1 MRTVI
6 SRLLQSALLCSAA
19 ASAVAAPFRLALVE
33 LSLPRDQLLI
43 QATVEQSLAGV
54 FPEGL
59 EITSWRYEDLD
70 HVLRDNKADAI
81 LGTAGQLTRL
91 TQAPL
96 RPLATIIHSASE
108 DPNRNEGTAIVVRND
123 RSDLKLLSDLKGKSV
138 SANSPLGFAGYLLA
152 MGEVAK
158 FTADPEHFFSSIDFQ
173 REARVTEAIAQ
184 SVLSGKTDAGF
195 LRLCALEDFETAHP
209 EVKGELRV
217 INRRTDSPLSC
228 VHSTDLYPGFTL
240 AVTASVEPET
250 ARRITLALLSM
261 PPTASG
267 TQWSLPTDLSGLDE
281 LYRLMKSG
289 PYAYLSVWSLEGFV
303 KRYFFW
309 FLALF
314 AAMAAMGLHSW
325 RSHVLLERRDRNI
338 RANLATLAELQQKET
353 TAVVT
358 ELCAK
363 TLASPLSS
371 AVQSAISLK
380 NHVEESG
387 APGSVAALAQ
397 SAVSE
402 TRAALAR
409 VKSLCALADIPTGGH
424 ALLDVG
430 QLIEKSLVLA
440 KPCFTPAIKL
450 TTDLTKEKLTISG
463 NAGELQLLL
472 VHLLQNAAR
481 ADASATEVIHL
492 ACRRERDMVT
502 VTIKD
507 DAPVETDLSA
517 DPMMGDAFPEMTTA
531 ALRLAVARRIVSA
544 HHGVFSLTE
553 NPLSEG
559 GVTATLSLP
568 LV

>member
-1 MRTVI
+1 MRTAF
-6 SRLLQSALLCSAA
+6 SRLLQSALLCTAA

-33 LSLPRDQLLI
+33 LSLPRDQLLV
-43 QATVEQSLAGV
+43 QATVEKGLAGI
-54 FPEGL
+54 FPDGL

-70 HVLRDNKADAI
+70 NVLRDGKADAI

-91 TQAPL
+91 THVPL

-108 DPNRNEGTAIVVRND
+108 DPNRNEGTAIVVRKD
-123 RSDLKLLSDLKGKSV
+123 RSDIRTLSDLKGKSV

-173 REARVTEAIAQ
+173 RDARVTEEIAQ

-195 LRLCALEDFETAHP
+195 LRLCALEDFEAAHP

-240 AVTASVEPET
+240 AVTSSVQPET
-250 ARRITLALLSM
+250 ARRITVALLSM

-267 TQWSLPTDLSGLDE
+267 TQWSLPTDLSGLDD
-281 LYRLMKSG
+281 LYRLMKAG
-289 PYAYLSVWSLEGFV
+289 PYTYLSVWSLEGFV

-309 FLALF
+309 FLAVF
-314 AAMAAMGLHSW
+314 AAVVAMGLHSW
-325 RSHVLLERRDRNI
+325 RSHILLERRDNDI
-338 RANLATLAELQQKET
+338 RADLATLAELQQKET
-353 TAVVT
+353 AAVVT
-358 ELCAK
+358 ELCAR
-363 TLASPLSS
+363 TLAAPLSA

-380 NHVEESG
+380 NRAEEASV
-387 APGSVAALAQ
+387 PDSVAALAQ

-402 TRAALAR
+402 TRSALAR
-409 VKSLCALADIPTGGH
+409 VKDLAALSDAPAGAH

-430 QLIEKSLVLA
+430 QMLEKSLALA
-440 KPCFTPAIKL
+440 KPCFTPAMKL
-450 TTDLTKEKLTISG
+450 TTDFSQEKLTVSG
-463 NAGELQLLL
+463 NADELQLLL
-472 VHLLQNAAR
+472 VYLLRNAAR
-481 ADASATEVIHL
+481 ATAGAAEKIHL
-492 ACRRERDMVT
+492 TCRRDRDL
-502 VTIKD
+502 VTIEITD
-507 DAPVETDLSA
+507 DALVTNDLSA
-517 DPMMGDAFPEMTTA
+517 DPTMDDATPELTPA
-531 ALRLAVARRIVSA
+531 AMRLAVARRIINA
-544 HHGVFSLTE
+544 HHGVLSLTE
-553 NPLSEG
+553 NSVAQG